1 MDQQLIG
8 LHGEAGLSRLPF
20 SMKRGYMK
28 RIICIIAMLF
38 TMALTLQISAFADE
52 ELYSY
57 GHFYYHDHDGYVS
70 IAGYLGTETEVEIPS
85 TIIGKPVAEIESG
98 AFNGCHTIIQITV
111 PDTVVMVYE
120 DSFTG
125 ADSLERIISDSPA
138 VDYNPD
144 TKPSTDAPAVTTTA
158 VTAPVTSAENSKVT
172 TKSTNTTKDTTTV
185 KSQTEKP
192 TENGKTT
199 TNHADTSNDTVTT
212 TVKPQAVQSSET
224 IISTDNSGDPAI
236 TVPDSEDSIGFG
248 HGEDS
253 FDELDNPYTETS
265 ADTTNS
271 NEKSETQVQ
280 PERKTANAL
289 PAIIIGVVAAVGIIA
304 GVLILKRKEK

>member
-1 MDQQLIG
+1 
-8 LHGEAGLSRLPF
+8 
-20 SMKRGYMK
+20 
-28 RIICIIAMLF
+28 MLF
-38 TMALTLQISAFADE
+38 TMALILPVSAFADD

-70 IAGYLGTETEVEIPS
+70 IAGYLGNETEVVIPS

-138 VDYNPD
+138 VDYHPD

-158 VTAPVTSAENSKVT
+158 VTAPATSAESSKAT
-172 TKSTNTTKDTTTV
+172 TKSTNTAKDTTTV
-185 KSQTEKP
+185 KSQTE
-192 TENGKTT
+192 NGKTE
-199 TNHADTSNDTVTT
+199 TNHANTSKETVTT
-212 TVKPQAVQSSET
+212 TVKPQEKQSSET
-224 IISTDNSGDPAI
+224 IISTDNSGSPAVA
-236 TVPDSEDSIGFG
+236 VPDSEDSIGFE

-253 FDELDNPYTETS
+253 FDELDNQNTETS
-265 ADTTNS
+265 TDS
-271 NEKSETQVQ
+271 NEKSETSVQ
-280 PERKTANAL
+280 PERKTASTL
-289 PAIIIGVVAAVGIIA
+289 PVIMIGVVAAVGIIA
-304 GVLILKRKEK
+304 GVLFLKRKEK